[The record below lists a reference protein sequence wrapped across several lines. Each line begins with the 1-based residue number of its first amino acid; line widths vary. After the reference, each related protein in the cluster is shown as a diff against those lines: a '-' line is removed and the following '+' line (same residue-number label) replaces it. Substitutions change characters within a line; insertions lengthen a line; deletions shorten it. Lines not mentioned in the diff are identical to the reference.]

1 MPATGFE
8 LVKLPNRIA
17 RLYRKSRSLYEG
29 GGGLLRVA
37 SYNARYA
44 MLKFPV
50 LAGAVGARMAVPW
63 VRRRIAETAGTAPT
77 LCIHSPGAGIGDQVV
92 IARFLRDLDV
102 TAGPIIFD
110 IATADPDRARWVF
123 GGVRGFRECQNP
135 FAFESIASC
144 YTAAL
149 EISHIVRTISRD
161 GETLSLSQN
170 RRLALCLDAA
180 ATHVKKNLWLVEELP
195 YSTSELARRAVYSN
209 QNRATY
215 LHAQARI
222 AYRGDALPLACAPDA
237 LAKFGLSDRSF
248 ITVHN
253 GFDPDFVTST
263 GSATKSFP
271 SFDRVIEQLRRL
283 QPTIH
288 VVQLGSSTST
298 PIDGVD
304 TCLIGRTTLP
314 EVASVILASKLHVDN
329 DSGLVHIAASMGTR
343 ALVVFGPTDAEYFAY
358 PGHLTARAS
367 FCGGCWW
374 TTESWMD
381 QCPRGFAVAKCM
393 TSHDPMRLARAI
405 AQAVGDEPVAAPL
418 S

>member
-1 MPATGFE
+1 M
-8 LVKLPNRIA
+8 KLPSRIG

-29 GGGLLRVA
+29 GGGLSRVA

-44 MLKFPV
+44 VLKFPV
-50 LAGAVGARMAVPW
+50 LAGAIGARMAAPW
-63 VRRRIAETAGTAPT
+63 VRRRIAETAGPAPT
-77 LCIHSPGAGIGDQVV
+77 LCVHSPGAGIGDQIV
-92 IARFLRDLDV
+92 IARFLRDLDAA
-102 TAGPIIFD
+102 AGPIVFD
-110 IATADPDRARWVF
+110 IATADPERARWVF
-123 GGVRGFRECQNP
+123 GGVRGFRECQSP

-149 EISHIVRTISRD
+149 EISHVVRSISRNS
-161 GETLSLSQN
+161 ERLSLPQG
-170 RRLALCLDAA
+170 RRLATCLDAA

-209 QNRATY
+209 QRRATY

-222 AYRGDALPLACAPDA
+222 AYGGDALPLACAPDA
-237 LAKFGLSDRSF
+237 LARYGLSDRSF

-263 GSATKSFP
+263 GRATKCFP
-271 SFDRVIEQLRRL
+271 SFDRVIRHLRRL
-283 QPTIH
+283 QPNIH
-288 VVQLGSSTST
+288 VVQLGSATST

-304 TCLIGRTTLP
+304 ACLIGRTTLP
-314 EVASVILASKLHVDN
+314 EVASVIAASKLHLDN
-329 DSGLVHIAASMGTR
+329 DSGLVHIAASVGTR

-381 QCPRGFAVAKCM
+381 QCPRGFAVAQCM
-393 TSHDPMRLARAI
+393 TSHDPMLLARAI
-405 AQAVGDEPVAAPL
+405 AQAVRAEPAAALL